1 MADDG
6 DGENGG
12 ALLSDPVDVV
22 IDKLL
27 RYGKLSLCSFFAPG
41 CAGIFMSGRV
51 CWIYY
56 WLILWSKNIQLLQT
70 RNGINDRHG
79 EDSPWEQ

>member
-1 MADDG
+1 MAEDG

-27 RYGKLSLCSFFAPG
+27 RYGALVRLRSSTGVSFLA
-41 CAGIFMSGRV
+41 
-51 CWIYY
+51 
-56 WLILWSKNIQLLQT
+56 
-70 RNGINDRHG
+70 
-79 EDSPWEQ
+79 

>member
-27 RYGKLSLCSFFAPG
+27 RYVPVCLSFLSFVTRG
-41 CAGIFMSGRV
+41 
-51 CWIYY
+51 
-56 WLILWSKNIQLLQT
+56 LLQCT
-70 RNGINDRHG
+70 G
-79 EDSPWEQ
+79 ENRIMIIFIFGCLID

>member
-27 RYGKLSLCSFFAPG
+27 RYVPVCLSFLSYFTRG
-41 CAGIFMSGRV
+41 
-51 CWIYY
+51 
-56 WLILWSKNIQLLQT
+56 LLQCS
-70 RNGINDRHG
+70 G
-79 EDSPWEQ
+79 ENSIIIVFAFGCLID

>member
-1 MADDG
+1 MAEDG

-27 RYGKLSLCSFFAPG
+27 RYVRGRTGFFFGYLSVGERSVRYPAVVTWLANLYQ
-41 CAGIFMSGRV
+41 RELLL
-51 CWIYY
+51 IYPAHACCEKV
-56 WLILWSKNIQLLQT
+56 SV
-70 RNGINDRHG
+70 
-79 EDSPWEQ
+79 E

>member
-27 RYGKLSLCSFFAPG
+27 RYGKLSVVFVF
-41 CAGIFMSGRV
+41 CARV
-51 CWIYY
+51 CWYLY
-56 WLILWSKNIQLLQT
+56 ERKGLL
-70 RNGINDRHG
+70 DLLLA
-79 EDSPWEQ
+79 DSVIEKHSNATNRKWH

>member
-27 RYGKLSLCSFFAPG
+27 RYGLSFAFF
-41 CAGIFMSGRV
+41 CLRMRYLSMQNSLFFGIFLS
-51 CWIYY
+51 
-56 WLILWSKNIQLLQT
+56 
-70 RNGINDRHG
+70 
-79 EDSPWEQ
+79 